1 MARFLQQNWETLV
14 VPASVLPE
22 TFYLLGRELQPRATQ
37 ALLQSLIARELQIED
52 LIWEDLVRNQ
62 ELLTQYRDSGLDFVD
77 ALVAAV
83 AERVGRAVRLIA
95 APVAAPRPQCWA
107 AEAECD
113 RPPVRAGGCVR
124 CATLRDCGMC
134 RCRGSPDV

>member
-83 AERVGRAVRLIA
+83 AERLHVSQILTLDRWHFGLVRPRH
-95 APVAAPRPQCWA
+95 APAFELLP
-107 AEAECD
+107 
-113 RPPVRAGGCVR
+113 
-124 CATLRDCGMC
+124 
-134 RCRGSPDV
+134 